1 MLLIIEL
8 LRTVLMLFMLL
19 LFARVIISLVIS
31 FARDWR
37 PTGVA
42 VVAVESVLTVTDP
55 PIKAVRK
62 VVPPLAIGQVRIDL
76 AFLIVFFA
84 VSTLF
89 QFTFL
94 LDV

>member
-1 MLLIIEL
+1 
-8 LRTVLMLFMLL
+8 MLFMLL